1 MRKADKLNGGR
12 PLTKDTVVMLKRAM
26 YYDGIIMLL
35 SFVISMIFFREFTVI
50 IIVGVA
56 IAFVN
61 FLLNSVIT
69 EHAMK
74 VSMGAIWIPVGA
86 IARVAIAGAFVLIL
100 YNDDVKNIIVYII
113 GYSLHYASMVISAAS
128 QKNKK

>member
-1 MRKADKLNGGR
+1 M
-12 PLTKDTVVMLKRAM
+12 TKDTVVMLKRAM